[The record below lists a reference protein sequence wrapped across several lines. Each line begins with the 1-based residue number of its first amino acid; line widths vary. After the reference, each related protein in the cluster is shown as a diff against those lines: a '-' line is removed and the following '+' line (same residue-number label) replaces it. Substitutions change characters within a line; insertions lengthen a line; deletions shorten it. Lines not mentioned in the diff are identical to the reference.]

1 MILRLVNAGH
11 EDVGFSL
18 LSTMAL
24 PQSQSGEALS
34 VGNFFI
40 RQMVRARRVG
50 HQAYEWCVCRG
61 GGCASEGGDGN

>member
-18 LSTMAL
+18 LRTMAL

-50 HQAYEWCVCRG
+50 HQAYE
-61 GGCASEGGDGN
+61 